1 MKVLL
6 IQNSLQGQRHDVCL
20 LIQEDLEQQRVQGV
34 QREQDIWQKEMTDM
48 NFRYSCLQAENTKL
62 DLTIRQ
68 LERELVKQ
76 KDQWNVGESRL
87 VQQLEDKVRKR

>member
-1 MKVLL
+1 
-6 IQNSLQGQRHDVCL
+6 
-20 LIQEDLEQQRVQGV
+20 
-34 QREQDIWQKEMTDM
+34 M